1 MYTPGLCLT
10 SWITFGKVA
19 ESPMW
24 QFLIRWHSKCPWEV
38 SAHSVKTVVGMELT
52 HCGILRQ
59 GSFLPLPVSFLG
71 NKECLTGHVLCELS
85 AHLCFPLFL
94 LNSSFKLN
102 LFLSTRSEHRMQICS
117 WLLMTKIAMWK
128 TDAPNNKELERPQ
141 AELV

>member
-1 MYTPGLCLT
+1 MSTPRLCLT
-10 SWITFGKVA
+10 SWITFGKVV

-24 QFLIRWHSKCPWEV
+24 QFLIRWHSKCSWEV
-38 SAHSVKTVVGMELT
+38 SAHSVKTVVDMELT

-59 GSFLPLPVSFLG
+59 GSFLPLPVSFSG
-71 NKECLTGHVLCELS
+71 TKECLTGHVLCELS
-85 AHLCFPLFL
+85 AHLCFPVFL

-117 WLLMTKIAMWK
+117 WLLMTKIAMWN